1 MLFKD
6 LKMLIFSPCK
16 VCIGTFT
23 SGYLN
28 IRQIKDY
35 DEKEVIGVRSTRWS
49 DDSNETYILVSLKGE

>member
-28 IRQIKDY
+28 LRQIKDY
-35 DEKEVIGVRSTRWS
+35 DEKEVIGVRSSRWP
-49 DDSNETYILVSLKGE
+49 DDSNDTYIIVSLKGE